1 MLFIDF
7 GAFQNIEYD
16 LYSIKGFVD
25 LVIHLILIS
34 LVVIHC
40 ISIHLNSNLNNQI
53 CFLEGVGVGE
63 SFNPVNVW
71 LIYVSI
77 RKRLFDRLL

>member
-16 LYSIKGFVD
+16 LYSIKRFVD

-53 CFLEGVGVGE
+53 SFLEGVGE